1 MLGRSHLYSNG
12 QLIHRFEAKNNALS
26 LGDVSAYF
34 NKRDLWVVALNVSVY
49 DFWGASKTDVAT
61 PVLQIFTSILWK
73 NLVI

>member
-34 NKRDLWVVALNVSVY
+34 DKRDLWVVALNVSVY
-49 DFWGASKTDVAT
+49 DFWGASKTGVAN
-61 PVLQIFTSILWK
+61 IYKYFMKKSGYIILF
-73 NLVI
+73 V